1 MTGIGIG
8 NVEVGALITII
19 LIFAPTVSSQSSPE
33 IPEDKSQVSA
43 WFDANVM
50 PASERTGSIDPVL
63 AQAETEPTVVKVV
76 QGGGGD
82 FETITEAIES
92 VPEGNDKR
100 VIISIG
106 PGSYKEKIKIER
118 TKPFITFHGD
128 PDGMPTLTFDGT
140 AHDYG
145 TVDSA
150 SLIVESDFF
159 MVVNLIIENSAPR
172 PDGKTEGAQ
181 AVALRISGD
190 EAAFYNCKIIGF
202 QDTLCDDRG
211 NHFFM
216 NCYIHGTVDF
226 IFGSGK
232 SLYLNTE
239 LYVDGD
245 TGLTVITAQARE
257 SQEENTGYSFVH
269 CTITGT
275 AQGAYLGRAWKTS
288 PKVVYAYT
296 DMSEVINPE
305 GWSHNLQPE
314 RAQTVFYGEYKNT
327 GPGADQAGRVPFAA
341 QLTEN
346 VAQEFL
352 NLGFIEGSR
361 WLLPPPNI

>member
-43 WFDANVM
+43 WFDANAM

-140 AHDYG
+140 ARDYG

-159 MVVNLIIENSAPR
+159 MAVNLIIENSAPR

-190 EAAFYNCKIIGF
+190 EAAFYTCKIIVKYAKLNN
-202 QDTLCDDRG
+202 TCD
-211 NHFFM
+211 FFPSITPYHNLIM
-216 NCYIHGTVDF
+216 Q
-226 IFGSGK
+226 
-232 SLYLNTE
+232 NTE

-305 GWSHNLQPE
+305 GWSHNLRPE

-327 GPGADQAGRVPFAA
+327 GPGADQARRVPFAA

>member
-19 LIFAPTVSSQSSPE
+19 LVFAPTVSSQSSPE

-128 PDGMPTLTFDGT
+128 PDGMPTLTFHGT

-145 TVDSA
+145 T
-150 SLIVESDFF
+150 
-159 MVVNLIIENSAPR
+159 NSAPR

-232 SLYLNTE
+232 SLNAE

-305 GWSHNLQPE
+305 GWSHNLRPE

>member
-19 LIFAPTVSSQSSPE
+19 LIFAPTVSLQSSPE

-106 PGSYKEKIKIER
+106 P
-118 TKPFITFHGD
+118 
-128 PDGMPTLTFDGT
+128 
-140 AHDYG
+140 
-145 TVDSA
+145 VDSA

-159 MVVNLIIENSAPR
+159 MAVNLIIENSAPR

-288 PKVVYAYT
+288 SKVVYAYT